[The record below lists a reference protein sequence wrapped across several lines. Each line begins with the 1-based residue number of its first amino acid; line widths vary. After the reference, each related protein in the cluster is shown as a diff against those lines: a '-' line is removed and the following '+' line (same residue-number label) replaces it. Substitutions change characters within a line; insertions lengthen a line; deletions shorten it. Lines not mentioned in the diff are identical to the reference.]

1 MKGGLRL
8 AYITFDVFCLVLFA
22 MLLFNMSE
30 LNSHDSANRA
40 LAAFLGLSVTVILLD
55 ILWAVVP
62 ARTSNPAAAGWI
74 INILYFC
81 VSGFVGY
88 SAILWLNAEQG
99 DGIMSSRTAALLT
112 IPAVLLALLTL
123 ISRLTG
129 WIFYIDPTGGYH
141 RGPLY
146 WLQVVLA
153 FGPNVVYTVLL
164 LRKVMH
170 EVHRTKRKKYL
181 ILATFPI
188 PIYISQVL
196 QIMVSGI
203 SMINCGLTVGAV
215 WVYIRLQNQLISR
228 DSLTGLS
235 NRFQLDNHLFNLMTT
250 LPNPRKTNYYLC
262 MVDLDKFKQI
272 NDVFGHLEGD
282 NALRIAADIL
292 KHGPRTMH
300 PFLGR
305 YGGDEFTIVMEAE
318 SLKAVCGYCDAL
330 RDMAEERSQNLPYQ
344 ISFSIGIAQFQPNQT
359 VQDLIAAA
367 DAELYKEKQL
377 KKKS

>member
-1 MKGGLRL
+1 M
-8 AYITFDVFCLVLFA
+8 AYISFDLFCLILFA
-22 MLLFNMSE
+22 ILLFNKSE
-30 LNSHDSANRA
+30 LNFHDSTDRA
-40 LAAFLGLSVTVILLD
+40 LSAFLGLSACIILLD
-55 ILWAVVP
+55 IAWAVIP
-62 ARTSNPAAAGWI
+62 AQVGNPAHAGWI
-74 INILYFC
+74 INTSYFC
-81 VSGFVGY
+81 ISGFVGY
-88 SAILWLNAEQG
+88 SAILWLNSEQG
-99 DGIMSSRTAALLT
+99 DGIMSSLYKKLLVIPALLL
-112 IPAVLLALLTL
+112 AVLTLL
-123 ISRLTG
+123 SRRTG
-129 WIFYIDPTGGYH
+129 WIFYMDASGGYH

-146 WLQVVLA
+146 WMQIVLA
-153 FGPNVVYTVLL
+153 FGPNVVYTLVLF
-164 LRKVMH
+164 RKAMR
-170 EVHRTKRKKYL
+170 EVHRTKRKRYL

-196 QIMVSGI
+196 QIMVSEI

-250 LPNPRKTNYYLC
+250 LPTPRKGNYYLC
-262 MVDLDKFKQI
+262 MVDLDRFKQI

-292 KHGPRTMH
+292 KHGPRTVH

-318 SLKAVCGYCDAL
+318 SLNAVCGYCDAL
-330 RDMAEERSQNLPYQ
+330 RTMAEERSQSLPYQ

-359 VQDLIAAA
+359 VQELIAAA